1 MQVKGREVACIGPMV
16 TQTDLGLMAR
26 GARGNVNRA
35 LKSWERSGWIAI
47 VDRSIAI
54 LDRSKLEHLAFEDGL

>member
-1 MQVKGREVACIGPMV
+1 
-16 TQTDLGLMAR
+16 MAR

-35 LKSWERSGWIAI
+35 LKSWERAGWIAI

-54 LDRSKLEHLAFEDGL
+54 LDRAKLERLAFEDGL